1 MYYIVC
7 DFEFN
12 QAYDFELDQKT
23 KSNPVCPFEIIQ
35 IGAVK
40 LSEDFEE
47 VGEFNILIKP
57 TLYPKLNPYVSKLTG
72 ITEDSFND
80 CNAKS
85 FDEGIKMFADFCG
98 KDRPVLC
105 VWGKNDVSTLFK
117 NIEFNETKDVNLPI
131 EYINIQ
137 EYASRKLKHYSGTH
151 IGLRR
156 AIEQLNIDLGISY
169 HDALND
175 AKYTAEIFKI
185 YKNIKIPI
193 AKYSVKTS
201 KPKNYKSTTRIK
213 KTDINPTKTIM
224 WGNYDRQ
231 K

>member
-23 KSNPVCPFEIIQ
+23 KSNPLCPFEIIQ

-40 LSEDFEE
+40 LSENFEE
-47 VGEFNILIKP
+47 IGEFNMLIKP

-72 ITEDSFND
+72 ITDESFN
-80 CNAKS
+80 NNINT
-85 FDEGIKMFADFCG
+85 FNEVIKQFSTFCG
-98 KDRPVLC
+98 DDRPILC
-105 VWGKNDVSTLFK
+105 VWGKNDISTLFK
-117 NIEFNETKDVNLPI
+117 NIEYNETKDIKLPI

-156 AIEQLNIDLGISY
+156 AIEQLDIDLNLNY

-193 AKYSVKTS
+193 AKYSAKSS
-201 KPKNYKSTTRIK
+201 KPKLKTNYKIK
-213 KTDINPTKTIM
+213 RGTNIND
-224 WGNYDRQ
+224 GQ
-231 K
+231 KQNT

>member
-23 KSNPVCPFEIIQ
+23 KSDPACPFEIIQ
-35 IGAVK
+35 IGAIK
-40 LSEDFEE
+40 LSEKFEE
-47 VGEFNILIKP
+47 VGEFNIIIKP

-72 ITEDSFND
+72 ITEESFNSA
-80 CNAKS
+80 NVKT
-85 FDEGIKMFADFCG
+85 FDEGIREFADFCG
-98 KDRPVLC
+98 SERPVLC

-117 NIEFNETKDVNLPI
+117 NIEYNQTEGVDLPI

-175 AKYTAEIFKI
+175 AKYTAEIFKL
-185 YKNIKIPI
+185 YKNIKIPV
-193 AKYSVKTS
+193 AKYSAKSS
-201 KPKNYKSTTRIK
+201 KPKNYKSFSRLKNTNNLNIK
-213 KTDINPTKTIM
+213 DKPAK
-224 WGNYDRQ
+224 
-231 K
+231 